1 MSETNVTPPS
11 GKQPRRWLG
20 PAFLASLMVNIFL
33 VGLIS
38 VPLFFR
44 AGPDGDFGP
53 PPRGAGPGIFHQ
65 SLKYLPEE
73 DRRAIRKVMLGHFP
87 QIRPHLVEIREAKM
101 ELAAAVA
108 VDPYDENAVRAAFEK
123 IELAMKEMGEVGRD
137 AMMTG
142 FAKLTPEQ
150 RQRVAEA
157 MRKEQEHGRMR
168 WRDRREGRE
177 GREGRNDPPE
187 DRVDMESPAP

>member
-20 PAFLASLMVNIFL
+20 PAFLASLTLNIFL

-44 AGPDGDFGP
+44 AGPDMDFGP
-53 PPRGAGPGIFHQ
+53 PPGGAGPGMFHQ
-65 SLKYLPEE
+65 SLRDLPEE

-87 QIRPHLVEIREAKM
+87 QIRPHLVEMRKAKM

-108 VDPYDENAVRAAFEK
+108 ADPYDEDAVRDAFDK
-123 IELAMKEMGEVGRD
+123 MELAMKEMGEIGRD

-150 RQRVAEA
+150 RQRVGEA
-157 MRKEQEHGRMR
+157 MRKEEENGRMR
-168 WRDRREGRE
+168 WRDRRDNRE
-177 GREGRNDPPE
+177 GRDGPP
-187 DRVDMESPAP
+187 DVPGDMEPPAP